1 MPAPIGIV
9 VSSCM
14 SIFVRRIKRI
24 PLSRQLRLGE
34 VGRSPNSIRFL
45 TIVQNSWT
53 VASEMQAQLI
63 VAWKR
68 YRRLVSTKGETGNA
82 VNVLTFYGLCDKIR
96 NVNQSKQGKIDNR
109 AV

>member
-45 TIVQNSWT
+45 TIVQNPQV
-53 VASEMQAQLI
+53 VASGMQVQLI
-63 VAWKR
+63 VGLKR
-68 YRRLVSTKGETGNA
+68 YRRLVSTKGETRNV
-82 VNVLTFYGLCDKIR
+82 VNVLTFYGLCDRIR
-96 NVNQSKQGKIDNR
+96 NVNQSKQSKIDNM